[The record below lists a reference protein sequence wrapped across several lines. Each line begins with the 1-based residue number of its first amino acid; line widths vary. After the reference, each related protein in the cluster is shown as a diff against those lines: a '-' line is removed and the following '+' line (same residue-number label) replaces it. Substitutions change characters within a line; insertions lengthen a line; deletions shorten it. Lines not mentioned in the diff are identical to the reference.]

1 MKYVIPILVAALL
14 AYALIRRVNP
24 YEAFIRGAA
33 DAVPTL
39 LRVLPALAAMLGAIT
54 LLRGCGALDALGNW
68 LSPVFEKIGIPS
80 ELTPLILLRPFSGS
94 ASLALL
100 GDTLTRYGADSFV
113 GRAASV
119 CVGSTETI
127 FYTLALYC
135 GSVGISKTRHA
146 LPAALAGCTAGFRN
160 TSCSNNVTD

>member
-24 YEAFIRGAA
+24 YEAFIRGAV

-68 LSPVFEKIGIPS
+68 LSPVSKNRHS
-80 ELTPLILLRPFSGS
+80 LRTHAADFASSFSGS

-146 LPAALAGCTAGFRN
+146 LPAALAGCTAGVVSGILLVRIM
-160 TSCSNNVTD
+160 

>member
-1 MKYVIPILVAALL
+1 M
-14 AYALIRRVNP
+14 
-24 YEAFIRGAA
+24 
-33 DAVPTL
+33 
-39 LRVLPALAAMLGAIT
+39 
-54 LLRGCGALDALGNW
+54 
-68 LSPVFEKIGIPS
+68 
-80 ELTPLILLRPFSGS
+80 LRPFSGS

-146 LPAALAGCTAGFRN
+146 LPAALAGCAAGVVSGILLVRIM
-160 TSCSNNVTD
+160 

>member
-100 GDTLTRYGADSFV
+100 GDTLTRYGADSFI

-119 CVGSTETI
+119 CVGNHILHT
-127 FYTLALYC
+127 
-135 GSVGISKTRHA
+135 GSVLRFRRH
-146 LPAALAGCTAGFRN
+146 LQNPACPSCRACGLHGGCCFRN

>member
-113 GRAASV
+113 GRAVLRFRRHLQNPSCPSCRA
-119 CVGSTETI
+119 
-127 FYTLALYC
+127 C
-135 GSVGISKTRHA
+135 GLHG
-146 LPAALAGCTAGFRN
+146 GCCFRN

>member
-33 DAVPTL
+33 D
-39 LRVLPALAAMLGAIT
+39 AAMLGAIT

-146 LPAALAGCTAGFRN
+146 LPAALAGCTAGVVSGILLVRIM
-160 TSCSNNVTD
+160 

>member
-100 GDTLTRYGADSFV
+100 VTRLHGTVRTVLSAVLLRSASVQRKPYSTHWLCIAVPSASPKPVMPFLPRL
-113 GRAASV
+113 RAARRV
-119 CVGSTETI
+119 LFPEY
-127 FYTLALYC
+127 FL
-135 GSVGISKTRHA
+135 
-146 LPAALAGCTAGFRN
+146 FE
-160 TSCSNNVTD
+160 

>member
-100 GDTLTRYGADSFV
+100 GDMLTRYGADSFV
-113 GRAASV
+113 GRAAS
-119 CVGSTETI
+119 
-127 FYTLALYC
+127 ALYC

-146 LPAALAGCTAGFRN
+146 LPAALAGCTAGVVSGILLVRIM
-160 TSCSNNVTD
+160 

>member
-1 MKYVIPILVAALL
+1 MKFVIPILVAALL

-33 DAVPTL
+33 DAVP
-39 LRVLPALAAMLGAIT
+39 T

-146 LPAALAGCTAGFRN
+146 LPAALAGCTAGVVSGILLVRIM
-160 TSCSNNVTD
+160 

>member
-119 CVGSTETI
+119 CEIGRAHV
-127 FYTLALYC
+127 
-135 GSVGISKTRHA
+135 
-146 LPAALAGCTAGFRN
+146 
-160 TSCSNNVTD
+160 

>member
-39 LRVLPALAAMLGAIT
+39 LRVLPALAAMLGAI
-54 LLRGCGALDALGNW
+54 DALGNW

-146 LPAALAGCTAGFRN
+146 LPAALAGCTAGVVSGILLVRIM
-160 TSCSNNVTD
+160 

>member
-1 MKYVIPILVAALL
+1 MKYMIPILVAALL
-14 AYALIRRVNP
+14 AYALVRRVNP

-33 DAVPTL
+33 DAVPT
-39 LRVLPALAAMLGAIT
+39 
-54 LLRGCGALDALGNW
+54 
-68 LSPVFEKIGIPS
+68 
-80 ELTPLILLRPFSGS
+80 LILLRPFSGS

-146 LPAALAGCTAGFRN
+146 LPAALAGCTAGVVSGILLVRIM
-160 TSCSNNVTD
+160 

>member
-1 MKYVIPILVAALL
+1 MKFVIPILVAALL

-100 GDTLTRYGADSFV
+100 GDTVQRKPYSTHWLCIAVPSASLKPGMPFLPRL
-113 GRAASV
+113 RAARRV
-119 CVGSTETI
+119 LFPEY
-127 FYTLALYC
+127 FL
-135 GSVGISKTRHA
+135 
-146 LPAALAGCTAGFRN
+146 FE
-160 TSCSNNVTD
+160 

>member
-33 DAVPTL
+33 GAVPTL

-68 LSPVFEKIGIPS
+68 LSPFSKNRHS
-80 ELTPLILLRPFSGS
+80 LRAHAADF
-94 ASLALL
+94 AS
-100 GDTLTRYGADSFV
+100 SFF
-113 GRAASV
+113 RKRFPCAS
-119 CVGSTETI
+119 
-127 FYTLALYC
+127 
-135 GSVGISKTRHA
+135 R
-146 LPAALAGCTAGFRN
+146 
-160 TSCSNNVTD
+160 

>member
-1 MKYVIPILVAALL
+1 MRPLP
-14 AYALIRRVNP
+14 RWR
-24 YEAFIRGAA
+24 A

-146 LPAALAGCTAGFRN
+146 LPAASLAGCTAGVVSGILLVRIM
-160 TSCSNNVTD
+160 